1 MANPPDPRVARVSA
15 QQTYTN
21 VTSSE
26 TALQEVQL
34 QGGTS
39 PGSNY
44 ILHGY
49 RLVRTGGT
57 SGTIVSTVRFYE
69 TGSGGNDI
77 IFELAHSLA
86 AVGDLGLKTG
96 LEIPLNTANFASLNA
111 SMQNDAGTDNDYTL
125 DVYIYPLRVV

>member
-1 MANPPDPRVARVSA
+1 MANPSDPRAARVSE

-34 QGGTS
+34 QGSVATG
-39 PGSNY
+39 PNF

-49 RLVRTGGT
+49 RLVRTGG
-57 SGTIVSTVRFYE
+57 SAGTIVSTVRFYE
-69 TGSGGNDI
+69 AGAGGNSI
-77 IFELAHSLA
+77 VYELDHSLA

-96 LEIPLNTANFASLNA
+96 LEIPLNTENFASLNA
-111 SMQNDAGTDNDYTL
+111 SMQNDTGTDNDYTL
-125 DVYIYPLRVV
+125 DVYLYPLRVV